1 MDLLKRACLY
11 LVRKKGK
18 TATLLAFL
26 LVMATLVLTCFS
38 IQSATITANTNI
50 KKALLGYFT
59 INAKH
64 LDTGIT
70 ESVRNQ
76 ILSIDGLSGNYIL
89 RSYYYANYYDTD
101 GKRLEIS
108 TEGAAWTPA
117 EYENAGKIVAS
128 SNSENDSYFT
138 EGGFML
144 TEGKAI
150 TSENGNAVLI
160 HEKFAERNGLT
171 IGDTIQLSDVTDKNR
186 VTDVTVAGIFTS
198 TKEQDAIGTAPSCD
212 LYDNIVFTDLATASY
227 LLYGTEDET
236 NIQFGDFHVNDPEEL
251 DHIMEQV
258 QEINGVDWN
267 SCTLTCYDK
276 DYQNAKKSLEG
287 LQNIVFIAIAVVSA
301 ICFLVLALF
310 MTLRLRS
317 RIYETGTYLAM
328 GISKGAVLLQ
338 YLLEVVIVAAIALL
352 LSYGAS
358 AAISN
363 QIGSSLLSQVTA
375 ETYETVD
382 LTQNAETA
390 KQPTEDLG
398 LSEIIVEISATDYV
412 IVWAFGLM
420 ICLVSTALAAYPIMK
435 MKPKNILSQMS

>member
-1 MDLLKRACLY
+1 MDLLKRVCLY

-89 RSYYYANYYDTD
+89 HSYANYYDTD
-101 GKRLEIS
+101 GELLEIS
-108 TEGAAWTPA
+108 TEGAAWTPT

-138 EGGFML
+138 EGGFKL

-160 HEKFAERNGLT
+160 HEKFAERNGLN

-251 DHIMEQV
+251 DRIMEQV

-317 RIYETGTYLAM
+317 RIHETGIYLAM
-328 GISKGAVLLQ
+328 EFQRRRYCYS
-338 YLLEVVIVAAIALL
+338 
-352 LSYGAS
+352 
-358 AAISN
+358 
-363 QIGSSLLSQVTA
+363 
-375 ETYETVD
+375 
-382 LTQNAETA
+382 
-390 KQPTEDLG
+390 
-398 LSEIIVEISATDYV
+398 
-412 IVWAFGLM
+412 
-420 ICLVSTALAAYPIMK
+420 ICLRY
-435 MKPKNILSQMS
+435 LS

>member
-1 MDLLKRACLY
+1 MHLLKRACLY

-70 ESVRNQ
+70 ESVLNQ

-89 RSYYYANYYDTD
+89 RSYSYANYYDTD

-108 TEGAAWTPA
+108 TEGAAWTSA

-317 RIYETGTYLAM
+317 RIHETGIYLAM
-328 GISKGAVLLQ
+328 GISKG
-338 YLLEVVIVAAIALL
+338 
-352 LSYGAS
+352 G
-358 AAISN
+358 
-363 QIGSSLLSQVTA
+363 GTVTVFA
-375 ETYETVD
+375 
-382 LTQNAETA
+382 
-390 KQPTEDLG
+390 
-398 LSEIIVEISATDYV
+398 
-412 IVWAFGLM
+412 
-420 ICLVSTALAAYPIMK
+420 
-435 MKPKNILSQMS
+435 

>member
-1 MDLLKRACLY
+1 MDLLKRVCLY

-70 ESVRNQ
+70 ESVLNQ

-89 RSYYYANYYDTD
+89 RSYSYANYYDTD
-101 GKRLEIS
+101 EKLLEIS
-108 TEGAAWTPA
+108 TEGAAQTPA

-138 EGGFML
+138 EGGFKL
-144 TEGKAI
+144 TEGTAI

-251 DHIMEQV
+251 DRIMEQV

-317 RIYETGTYLAM
+317 RIHETGIYLAM
-328 GISKGAVLLQ
+328 GISKG
-338 YLLEVVIVAAIALL
+338 
-352 LSYGAS
+352 G
-358 AAISN
+358 
-363 QIGSSLLSQVTA
+363 GTVTVFA
-375 ETYETVD
+375 
-382 LTQNAETA
+382 
-390 KQPTEDLG
+390 
-398 LSEIIVEISATDYV
+398 
-412 IVWAFGLM
+412 
-420 ICLVSTALAAYPIMK
+420 
-435 MKPKNILSQMS
+435 

>member
-1 MDLLKRACLY
+1 MHLLKRACLY

-89 RSYYYANYYDTD
+89 RSYSYANYYDTD

-108 TEGAAWTPA
+108 TEGAAWTSA

-171 IGDTIQLSDVTDKNR
+171 IGDTIQLFDVTDKNR

-227 LLYGTEDET
+227 LLYGTENEI
-236 NIQFGDFHVNDPEEL
+236 NIQFGDFYVNDPEEL
-251 DHIMEQV
+251 DRIIEQV
-258 QEINGVDWN
+258 QEI
-267 SCTLTCYDK
+267 
-276 DYQNAKKSLEG
+276 
-287 LQNIVFIAIAVVSA
+287 
-301 ICFLVLALF
+301 
-310 MTLRLRS
+310 
-317 RIYETGTYLAM
+317 
-328 GISKGAVLLQ
+328 
-338 YLLEVVIVAAIALL
+338 
-352 LSYGAS
+352 
-358 AAISN
+358 
-363 QIGSSLLSQVTA
+363 
-375 ETYETVD
+375 
-382 LTQNAETA
+382 
-390 KQPTEDLG
+390 
-398 LSEIIVEISATDYV
+398 
-412 IVWAFGLM
+412 
-420 ICLVSTALAAYPIMK
+420 
-435 MKPKNILSQMS
+435 

>member
-1 MDLLKRACLY
+1 MDLLKRVCLY

-70 ESVRNQ
+70 ESVLNQ

-89 RSYYYANYYDTD
+89 RSYSYANYYDTD
-101 GKRLEIS
+101 GKLLEIS
-108 TEGAAWTPA
+108 TEGAAQTPA

-138 EGGFML
+138 EGGFKL

-287 LQNIVFIAIAVVSA
+287 LQNIVFIA
-301 ICFLVLALF
+301 
-310 MTLRLRS
+310 TLYS
-317 RIYETGTYLAM
+317 GFFP
-328 GISKGAVLLQ
+328 
-338 YLLEVVIVAAIALL
+338 
-352 LSYGAS
+352 
-358 AAISN
+358 
-363 QIGSSLLSQVTA
+363 
-375 ETYETVD
+375 D
-382 LTQNAETA
+382 
-390 KQPTEDLG
+390 
-398 LSEIIVEISATDYV
+398 EI
-412 IVWAFGLM
+412 
-420 ICLVSTALAAYPIMK
+420 
-435 MKPKNILSQMS
+435 